1 MGADCTLNE
10 IVDGVVRHMQETVGI
25 GSLRAFGVSGCGSRF
40 RVERRSYCFKH
51 RAKAGN
57 GIGERG
63 RRGVMRRGRGS
74 RGARHVKVVGEN
86 EGECLRGT

>member
-10 IVDGVVRHMQETVGI
+10 IVDGVVGHMQETVGI

-40 RVERRSYCFKH
+40 RRRSYCFKH
-51 RAKAGN
+51 RAEAGD
-57 GIGERG
+57 GIGERR

-74 RGARHVKVVGEN
+74 RGARHVKVVGGN
-86 EGECLRGT
+86 EGQFLRGT